1 MGGFGA
7 RRFELV
13 EEAGVYGR
21 TRRRFSAVV
30 DNLERYRGV
39 DCRGGFGTAARAG
52 GDDLSRRIESAVFED
67 WPGRCFD
74 KRAERVFGAVAAL
87 AGHTEFVLQLLQR
100 SDTARRRGADLPVGD
115 AVANANVHVRVA
127 RCSSVNEVNVV
138 KIRMVVNI

>member
-1 MGGFGA
+1 MKQAAEETGGRAWGGRDKGGNRGLG
-7 RRFELV
+7 RRNPRERP
-13 EEAGVYGR
+13 ASAS
-21 TRRRFSAVV
+21 RRA
-30 DNLERYRGV
+30 RYRLWGV
-39 DCRGGFGTAARAG
+39 E
-52 GDDLSRRIESAVFED
+52 LSGRIESAVFED
-67 WPGRCFD
+67 WPGRRFD
-74 KRAERVFGAVAAL
+74 ERAERVFGTVAAL